1 MKWTHDCEATCSS
14 LNRQQPPWETR
25 VFEGLT
31 LSRHAERNQTGDVD
45 NYVRQ
50 VIKCQAGWLAD
61 GLFGR
66 KVSACDFP
74 WTYGHLAKGTSTIHP
89 SANVSVT
96 ARENGQPNTH
106 KKAFRKRG
114 SEIRPPSGMSSLV
127 LNQKLTRLACRIVH
141 IALSECNSPV
151 TRALLAATRIAAC
164 QTVEGTLGFLWD
176 SPRKAGQCDS
186 HFERDSVVLGF
197 FRVSPLFWIYEA
209 FAPYIL
215 ISVYLANEGSAIRS
229 KLMDCSPVNYR
240 RPRTSGIRLLE
251 NGQSCPPISALILG
265 HHGLRIIPTNS
276 AKVKFASPPISLV
289 QYIPYEPSEKTE
301 KAMCALVS
309 YSFPQC
315 TSGLAT
321 ASYSN
326 NFGLITNSFVVVIF
340 PDLSLELKQRTP
352 GWSDEIFSH
361 CKLIANH
368 EDEFKFTIEV
378 DEEKLPPTVKGMEGE
393 EFLLNIVRLLH
404 GGKNPCYISAGDSC
418 CIVVRIRWI
427 RVVHRKIPVMQFR
440 LARSVSVVY
449 TAMLVSTDE
458 PGDLCDVVKGKTFR
472 GITVSDCQLT
482 TVTLSLEEI
491 QLRTYEMTLSPD
503 ANWWRSMQLLLG
515 LNRVMPKCRYNG
527 HPTE

>member
-1 MKWTHDCEATCSS
+1 MIKSFKFSATRKWCFLVT
-14 LNRQQPPWETR
+14 
-25 VFEGLT
+25 
-31 LSRHAERNQTGDVD
+31 
-45 NYVRQ
+45 
-50 VIKCQAGWLAD
+50 D

-114 SEIRPPSGMSSLV
+114 SEIRPPS
-127 LNQKLTRLACRIVH
+127 A
-141 IALSECNSPV
+141 
-151 TRALLAATRIAAC
+151 
-164 QTVEGTLGFLWD
+164 
-176 SPRKAGQCDS
+176 
-186 HFERDSVVLGF
+186 
-197 FRVSPLFWIYEA
+197 
-209 FAPYIL
+209 
-215 ISVYLANEGSAIRS
+215 
-229 KLMDCSPVNYR
+229 
-240 RPRTSGIRLLE
+240 
-251 NGQSCPPISALILG
+251 
-265 HHGLRIIPTNS
+265 
-276 AKVKFASPPISLV
+276 ISLV

-301 KAMCALVS
+301 EAMC
-309 YSFPQC
+309 
-315 TSGLAT
+315 
-321 ASYSN
+321 
-326 NFGLITNSFVVVIF
+326 
-340 PDLSLELKQRTP
+340 DLLKQRTP

-404 GGKNPCYISAGDSC
+404 GGKNPCYISAGFAKDTS
-418 CIVVRIRWI
+418 REA
-427 RVVHRKIPVMQFR
+427 QN
-440 LARSVSVVY
+440 
-449 TAMLVSTDE
+449 TMLVSTDE

-491 QLRTYEMTLSPD
+491 HLRTYKMTLSPD
-503 ANWWRSMQLLLG
+503 ASWWRSMQFLLG
-515 LNRVMPKCRYNG
+515 LNRIMPKCRYNG